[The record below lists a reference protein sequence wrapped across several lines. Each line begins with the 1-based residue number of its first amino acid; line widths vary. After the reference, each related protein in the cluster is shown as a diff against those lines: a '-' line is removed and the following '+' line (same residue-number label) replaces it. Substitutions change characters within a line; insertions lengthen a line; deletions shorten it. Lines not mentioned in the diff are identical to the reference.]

1 MEKLIRNLLQKLIES
16 NLINKLKEWIIKF
29 KFLGIKWIINS
40 LQWNMNLTE
49 FLRIRQILKMFKWL

>member
-16 NLINKLKEWIIKF
+16 NLINKLKEWIIKS